1 MSAQYYPRK
10 LPSSLHT
17 ITLRTV
23 PANNHQA
30 PPGSGSLGGTPSA
43 NPTPQKTYAPPPMSA
58 PAHKTQFF
66 PPPASTPSGL
76 SQAHYPPPPGHSPSP
91 SQPQP
96 QYPAPPGHG
105 RSASQS
111 QAYPPPPGG
120 SPTPSQTQSRAQ
132 EHYPPPPGQSP
143 SPGLSRTGTG
153 HTPSPS
159 QSSPH
164 AVSTQ
169 QALPVHP
176 APEQQ
181 FSPPPAAPVED
192 EKRGF
197 EDDESAISGG
207 PDPGPGM
214 VYGAGATTDDVGTF
228 NGGSYRISHRDTN
241 TILTIQLAI
250 GAPLNARPGITPP
263 PSPPLLSTFSRIV
276 QQHDDD
282 D

>member
-1 MSAQYYPRK
+1 
-10 LPSSLHT
+10 
-17 ITLRTV
+17 
-23 PANNHQA
+23 
-30 PPGSGSLGGTPSA
+30 
-43 NPTPQKTYAPPPMSA
+43 MSA

-111 QAYPPPPGG
+111 QAQYPPPPGG
-120 SPTPSQTQSRAQ
+120 SPSPSQTQSQGQAQ
-132 EHYPPPPGQSP
+132 ANYPLPPGGLSPSPSLSQTQGQGQGQTHYPLPPGQSP
-143 SPGLSRTGTG
+143 SPSLSRRGTE
-153 HTPSPS
+153 HTSSPS
-159 QSSPH
+159 LSSPP
-164 AVSTQ
+164 AQ

-181 FSPPPAAPVED
+181 FAPPPGAVVVED

-197 EDDESAISGG
+197 EDDESAFSGDLG
-207 PDPGPGM
+207 SDPGPGM
-214 VYGAGATTDDVGTF
+214 VYGAGVTTDDVGTF

-241 TILTIQLAI
+241 TILTVQLAI
-250 GAPLNARPGITPP
+250 GAPLNARPGI
-263 PSPPLLSTFSRIV
+263 SSSIPPLSSPSMSYGQRSSMTRTTNIP
-276 QQHDDD
+276 QAQ
-282 D
+282 

>member
-1 MSAQYYPRK
+1 
-10 LPSSLHT
+10 
-17 ITLRTV
+17 
-23 PANNHQA
+23 
-30 PPGSGSLGGTPSA
+30 
-43 NPTPQKTYAPPPMSA
+43 MSA

-66 PPPASTPSGL
+66 SPPASTPSGL

-111 QAYPPPPGG
+111 QAQYPPPPGG
-120 SPTPSQTQSRAQ
+120 SPSPSQTQSQGQGQA
-132 EHYPPPPGQSP
+132 HYPPPPGQSP
-143 SPGLSRTGTG
+143 SPSLSRTGTA

-159 QSSPH
+159 LSSP
-164 AVSTQ
+164 APAQ
-169 QALPVHP
+169 QALPLHP

-181 FSPPPAAPVED
+181 FAPPPGAVVED

-197 EDDESAISGG
+197 EDDESAVSGDVG
-207 PDPGPGM
+207 PGPGPGM

-250 GAPLNARPGITPP
+250 GAPLNARPGISTSTPP
-263 PSPPLLSTFSRIV
+263 LSSLSIFHGQRSSMTTTNSP
-276 QQHDDD
+276 
-282 D
+282 